1 MSTTNSQV
9 WHVCLHLYTS
19 WTQMQG
25 TKIVCACVCLPSI
38 EGRVFSPHNSITL
51 ISPLKTQL
59 KTSSTH
65 LGTGNQYTN
74 RIKQDR
80 HGMTWIW
87 INTNKQSFPTLV
99 CARVTLQC
107 DRHCCC
113 VSSIVGNL
121 LGTIDLLGKPLRW
134 IKISWHSTV
143 NEQAPVFAFLSLV
156 DLILC
161 LLLCLFVNLL
171 RLVRHCCL
179 YVSESSTNKTRYRT
193 SKKSKRVKTW
203 NFVQTLIKQS
213 NSSGNFPTGIVLL
226 PPWCRCHLWNDGC
239 CLNTRRGIILY
250 HRLLACPR
258 SNPWCLN
265 CNLRKCDGK
274 NKKRCWYVLS

>member
-1 MSTTNSQV
+1 
-9 WHVCLHLYTS
+9 
-19 WTQMQG
+19 
-25 TKIVCACVCLPSI
+25 
-38 EGRVFSPHNSITL
+38 
-51 ISPLKTQL
+51 
-59 KTSSTH
+59 
-65 LGTGNQYTN
+65 
-74 RIKQDR
+74 
-80 HGMTWIW
+80 MT
-87 INTNKQSFPTLV
+87 
-99 CARVTLQC
+99 
-107 DRHCCC
+107 
-113 VSSIVGNL
+113 
-121 LGTIDLLGKPLRW
+121 
-134 IKISWHSTV
+134 TV
-143 NEQAPVFAFLSLV
+143 NEQAPVFAFPSLV

-274 NKKRCWYVLS
+274 KQKRCWYVLSLYIFLPNLFSTLICLNHPVLPFSSAFVEIRSSQLISPPAWRCWVLNLPVIKMEVQSCILHSEDLSKHRKYH